1 MDPFDKASR
10 VINLS
15 FRTFMRY
22 PSPVHVCETKVP
34 PASST
39 KVQYK
44 DYPQLWYCREGEY
57 IHETEH
63 GTYLCQKGSV
73 VIVPP
78 GVAHCLRASE
88 AVGAV
93 LLRINLP
100 FDYFSALS
108 FDAAPN
114 TASLLFLPVF
124 LRQAGCPVPEHY
136 TLSEA
141 SCSAAEETFAV
152 LASESREEAA
162 KRSALEHIL
171 SLPELCFPAELKELA
186 AAQFKQRLIPVLRA
200 LSYLQVNFSQK
211 ITAEHLC
218 QASSLCRTNLF
229 RWVRQYLGISW
240 ASYLVMVRLIRAN
253 HALVHTNYSIAYI
266 SDMCG
271 FSHSSHMSSCYK
283 RYKGI
288 LPKDDRQKQL
298 IYQKRYGKL
307 HITHEFFMDD
317 FFD

>member
-1 MDPFDKASR
+1 
-10 VINLS
+10 
-15 FRTFMRY
+15 MRI
-22 PSPVHVCETKVP
+22 PPPVQVSELKDTSDYGARP
-34 PASST
+34 
-39 KVQYK
+39 QYK

-57 IHETEH
+57 LHETEY
-63 GTYLCQKGSV
+63 GTYHCKSGSLL
-73 VIVPP
+73 IVPP
-78 GVAHCLRASE
+78 GVAHKPHIPQEVNTTALRVSLTYDY
-88 AVGAV
+88 
-93 LLRINLP
+93 LLDTP
-100 FDYFSALS
+100 

-114 TASLLFLPVF
+114 TATLLFLPVF

-141 SCSAAEETFAV
+141 SRSAAEEALSV
-152 LASESREEAA
+152 LADKKWAA
-162 KRSALEHIL
+162 DCKRSALEGML
-171 SLPELCFPAELKELA
+171 SLPEFTIPGGYREA
-186 AAQFKQRLIPVLRA
+186 AAAMFKNRLLPVLRA
-200 LSYLQVNFSQK
+200 LSYLHANFSQK
-211 ITAEHLC
+211 ITAQQLC
-218 QASSLCRTNLF
+218 KASSLCRTNLF

-240 ASYLVMVRLIRAN
+240 AAYLVMVRLTRAN
-253 HALVHTNYSIAYI
+253 HALVHTDYSIAYI

-317 FFD
+317 FFG